1 MDLFSNTPLLLD
13 GASGTM
19 LQNAGLPVGAS
30 PDIWNLDN
38 PAAVE
43 DLHRAYL
50 DAGAQLILTNTFSSN
65 SVRHKHD
72 GRDAAALAR
81 AGAEIALRV
90 KRARTTPCFVGYDI
104 GPLGVFIEPLG
115 DMTEEEAEAV
125 FAAPIC
131 AVADAGVDCFV
142 VETMCDSAEAAAA
155 VRAAKR
161 FGGGLPVLCTLSFDA
176 RGRLM
181 TGADIATVVS
191 ELTEAG
197 VDAIGCNCGVG
208 PDVLLALLPQFTA
221 ATSLPLVMKPN
232 AGLPVFR
239 DGKTCYDVTPEAFAA
254 DMRRLVDGGA
264 WAVGGCCGTTPAH
277 IRAVADAIR

>member
-1 MDLFSNTPLLLD
+1 MDLFSIRPLLLD

-19 LQNAGLPVGAS
+19 LQDAGLPIGAS
-30 PDIWNLDN
+30 PDTWNLEN
-38 PAAVE
+38 PNAVE
-43 DLHRAYL
+43 ALHRAYL
-50 DAGAQLILTNTFSSN
+50 DAGTQLILTNTFSSN

-81 AGAEIALRV
+81 AGAEIAVSV
-90 KRARTTPCFVGYDI
+90 KKSSANPCFVGFDI
-104 GPLGVFIEPLG
+104 GPLGVFLEPMG
-115 DMTEEEAEAV
+115 DMTEEEAEAI
-125 FAAPIC
+125 FAESVRA
-131 AVADAGVDCFV
+131 ASDTGVDCFV
-142 VETMCDSAEAAAA
+142 VETMCDITEAAAA

-181 TGADIATVVS
+181 TGADIPAVVS
-191 ELTEAG
+191 ALTEAG

-208 PDVLLALLPQFTA
+208 PDVLIQLLPQFLA
-221 ATSLPLVMKPN
+221 CTSLPLIMKPN

-239 DGKTCYDVTPEAFAA
+239 DGKTCYDVTPEDFAA
-254 DMRRLVDGGA
+254 DMQKLCDSGV

-277 IRAVADAIR
+277 IRAIAQVL